1 VEDYVVNLEKL
12 LDYDSEKF
20 EELKEKQL
28 KEILKGIKPLVR
40 TMMKQVATIE
50 NKMNQYQ
57 ILYDNLLESQNVDEV
72 VQKQKEILEKENKKL
87 RNMVK

>member
-1 VEDYVVNLEKL
+1 L

-28 KEILKGIKPLVR
+28 KEILKEIKPLVR
-40 TMMKQVATIE
+40 TMLKQVSTIE

-57 ILYDNLLESQNVDEV
+57 ILYNNLIESQNVDEV
-72 VQKQKEILEKENKKL
+72 VQKQKEILERENKKL
-87 RNMVK
+87 RNMVKRRKN